1 MPRPKP
7 KRKLFVDKIIFAA
20 AIIEPIFTL
29 PQAYVI
35 FKNRNATDV
44 SLVTWFGFNILTI
57 IWLWYAIA
65 HRDKVVLVYQGLFFV
80 FNTLV
85 IVGGLLY
92 GGQWM

>member
-1 MPRPKP
+1 MPKPKP

-35 FKNRNATDV
+35 FKNHNATDV

-65 HRDKVVLVYQGLFFV
+65 HRDKIVLVYQGLFFV

-92 GGQWM
+92 GGQWI

>member
-1 MPRPKP
+1 MLKPKP
-7 KRKLFVDKIIFAA
+7 KRKLFVDRIIFAT

-29 PQAYVI
+29 PQAYII
-35 FKNRNATDV
+35 FKNRNAADV

>member
-1 MPRPKP
+1 MPKQKP
-7 KRKLFVDKIIFAA
+7 KHKLFVDKIIFAA

-29 PQAYVI
+29 PQAYII
-35 FKNRNATDV
+35 FKNRNAADV
-44 SLVTWFGFNILTI
+44 SLVTWFGFNILTV
-57 IWLWYAIA
+57 IWLWYAIV